1 MEIFPYCPPSDCAGQ
16 KKMALL
22 RAHDTRM
29 KNLVIVE
36 RGEQVPGQLLLTH
49 ELVKRVVP
57 VGVVDGIIAV
67 APGVEIAMLDI
78 VPVESA

>member
-1 MEIFPYCPPSDCAGQ
+1 MIGPVG
-16 KKMALL
+16 
-22 RAHDTRM
+22 R
-29 KNLVIVE
+29 LVIVE
-36 RGEQVPGQLLLTH
+36 RGEQVPGQLLLAH
-49 ELVKRVVP
+49 ELVKREIP